1 MPRGRPKDPAK
12 RDALLDAVRTLFC
25 NNPQEEVTVDEII
38 RVAGV
43 SRATFYAHFKD
54 IDAALEAVILR
65 ESERIAADKLITAAQ
80 DDVEKT
86 LFDIGMRLYQLINS
100 PEMVGFD
107 HIMAE
112 VARKQPALAKRFF
125 EAGPGRSHRVLTKLI
140 KTYVDAGL
148 LRRDDPKEMAA
159 DLTGLWQ
166 GSLGVKARYGQRAK
180 IAEAEY
186 QSRVRRGVRLFM
198 TLYGR

>member
-25 NNPQEEVTVDEII
+25 NSPQVEVTIDEII

-65 ESERIAADKLITAAQ
+65 ESERIATDELVSETQ

-86 LFDIGMRLYQLINS
+86 LFEIGMRLYRLLNS
-100 PEMVGFD
+100 PEMAGFD

-125 EAGPGRSHRVLTKLI
+125 DVGPGRSHKVLTRLI
-140 KTYVDAGL
+140 KKYVEAGK
-148 LRRDDPKEMAA
+148 LRRDAPTEMAA

-166 GSLGVKARYGQRAK
+166 GAHGVKARYGQRTK
-180 IAEAEY
+180 LAETDY
-186 QSRVRRGVRLFM
+186 QSRVRRGIRLFM
-198 TLYGR
+198 ALYGR